1 LIGLSAGMLVDQ
13 LMVMLAVMAP
23 SRASPL
29 PQGYAV
35 DSRLALV
42 GDTADVLD
50 SGLAAGGDLNVGA
63 GLLANAAGQLMVML
77 ADMTPSRASSLP
89 QG

>member
-1 LIGLSAGMLVDQ
+1 MIGLSAGMLVDQ

-63 GLLANAAGQLMVML
+63 GLLANAMGQ
-77 ADMTPSRASSLP
+77 PR
-89 QG
+89 